1 MSHPIET
8 GRLEDRFA
16 AFMRLHRRTMRRYF
30 QSIGMFNG
38 HPHLLFLLRRCPG
51 ITPKE
56 LAEHMELAPAT
67 VAVSVRRLEAAGLV
81 HRQGDDKDGRV
92 THLFLTPAG
101 VEMDEACRR
110 GRDFLIESLY
120 KGLSPAEQDTL
131 YDLLGKMSDNLQ
143 AAYDSLPEIRKDEQ
157 SETLV

>member
-1 MSHPIET
+1 MPHPIDT

-16 AFMRLHRRTMRRYF
+16 AFMRLHRRTMHRYF

-38 HPHLLFLLRRCPG
+38 HPHLLFHLRRRPG

-67 VAVSVRRLEAAGLV
+67 VAVSIRRLETAGLV

-110 GRDFLIESLY
+110 GREFLIDSLY

-143 AAYDSLPEIRKDEQ
+143 AAYESLPVAEQ
-157 SETLV
+157 EKG